1 MCNLAGAAF
10 GAYPSTGSFARSA
23 VASSAGAKTGAHG
36 IVNAAAVG
44 LVLAFLT
51 PVFQHM
57 PLNALAAIVITGV
70 LGLLDFGR
78 VVTLFRVGFA
88 PLLRPHVF
96 RVRGQLLLPY
106 PDP

>member
-1 MCNLAGAAF
+1 MSCACCAALGACNLAGAAF

-44 LVLAFLT
+44 VVLAFLT

-78 VVTLFRVGFA
+78 VVTLFRVGCPCFWK
-88 PLLRPHVF
+88 
-96 RVRGQLLLPY
+96 GKGE
-106 PDP
+106 